1 MAIGN
6 VVGSNLFNTL
16 AIVGVAALVR
26 PLEVD
31 LGELKMDLMTNLG
44 LTVTICILVIPR
56 MNSRSRTTIGTL
68 ILLTYLVWLGSIIF

>member
-56 MNSRSRTTIGTL
+56 MSSRSRTTIGTL